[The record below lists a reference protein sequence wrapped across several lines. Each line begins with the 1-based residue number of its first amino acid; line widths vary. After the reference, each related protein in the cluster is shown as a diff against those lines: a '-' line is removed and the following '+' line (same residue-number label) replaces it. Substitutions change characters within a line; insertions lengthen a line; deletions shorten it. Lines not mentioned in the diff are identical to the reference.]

1 MFLHIVGVAASL
13 SWDLLHLNI
22 IHVYGHGYTV
32 QKIIVTPRVE
42 QRKPVSLCVVAQCCG
57 LGNSMVGSVLH
68 LS

>member
-42 QRKPVSLCVVAQCCG
+42 Q
-57 LGNSMVGSVLH
+57 
-68 LS
+68 